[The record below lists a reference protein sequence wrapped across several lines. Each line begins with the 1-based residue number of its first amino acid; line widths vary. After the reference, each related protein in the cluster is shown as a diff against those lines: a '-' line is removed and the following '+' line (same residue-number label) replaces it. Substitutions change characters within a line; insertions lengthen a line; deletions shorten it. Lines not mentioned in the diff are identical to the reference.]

1 MSRKTL
7 LTSKPLSKDWHV
19 SWVIDNN
26 WLIHESPGL
35 KPDWLEE
42 INSFSMK
49 YSYNLLYNKRS
60 KIFPQI
66 GSKDTGQ

>member
-1 MSRKTL
+1 M
-7 LTSKPLSKDWHV
+7 

-26 WLIHESPGL
+26 WLIQETHGL
-35 KPDWLEE
+35 KPDLLEE

-49 YSYNLLYNKRS
+49 YSYKPLYNKSS

-66 GSKDTGQ
+66 GSKDTGR